1 MQDERICLFISF
13 MRFQIHDICFHVLPM
28 QTRFPFKYGIASMN
42 ALPHLFVTLTLVVDG
57 KEAVGTASEGL
68 PPKWFTKDPDTCF
81 EQDLA
86 EMLAVIQNASRLARL
101 ASANPVNYFQWWR
114 ELYAEQTRWATV
126 KSVPPLLSGLGVS
139 LIERA
144 LLDGL
149 CKAAST
155 PLHRLLGT
163 EALGINLGEIRDE
176 LHGITVTQT
185 LSPTPLPRIAVR
197 HTIGLADPLDLDDVA
212 ESEAVK
218 DGLPHT
224 LKDCIRAYGL
234 RYFKIKVCGQSETDL
249 ARLQKITSILVQEC
263 PSGFQATLDGNE
275 QFNDLSSFRDFYDQL
290 RADEKLTPLFKSLL
304 FIEQPLHRNHAL
316 KEDVAKV
323 LSEWRDGPGII
334 IDEADGSLAD
344 LPRALDLG
352 YSGTSHKNCK
362 GIIKGLANAAL
373 IKVRSQG
380 GQRPLILSGEDLAN
394 VGPVAMLQD
403 LAMMAAL
410 GISHVERN
418 GHHYFRGLSM
428 HHPEVQAAA
437 LRQHPDL
444 YRQHEEGFPTLD
456 IQEGE
461 LRLDSVNAAPFGCA
475 LELNKENYQPL
486 NNWIKGGGMSL
497 L

>member
-1 MQDERICLFISF
+1 
-13 MRFQIHDICFHVLPM
+13 M

-42 ALPHLFVTLTLVVDG
+42 ALPHLLVTISIVVDG

-68 PPKWFTKDPDTCF
+68 PPKWFTKDPDTSF

-86 EMLAVIQNASRLARL
+86 EMLAVIQNASRLAKL
-101 ASANPVNYFQWWR
+101 ASAKPVNYFEWWR
-114 ELYAEQTRWATV
+114 DLYAEQTRWAQV
-126 KSVPPLLSGLGVS
+126 KSVPSLLAGLGVS

-155 PLHRLLGT
+155 SLHRLLASD
-163 EALGINLGEIRDE
+163 ALAITLRDVRDE
-176 LHGITVTQT
+176 LRNITVAQT
-185 LSPTPLPRIAVR
+185 LASAPLPRIAVR
-197 HTIGLADPLDLDDVA
+197 HTVGLADPLDAEDVPEA
-212 ESEAVK
+212 AAVK

-224 LKDCIRAYGL
+224 LQECIRTYSL
-234 RYFKIKVCGQSETDL
+234 RYFKIKVSGQPEVDL
-249 ARLQKITSILVQEC
+249 LRLKKITAILAQEC
-263 PSGFQATLDGNE
+263 QSGFKATLDGNE
-275 QFNDLSSFRDFYDQL
+275 QFYDLTTFREFYDQL
-290 RADEKLTPLFKSLL
+290 QADDKLAPLFKNLL

-323 LSEWRDGPGII
+323 ISEWRDGPGLI

-352 YSGTSHKNCK
+352 SSHKNCK
-362 GIIKGLANAAL
+362 GIMKGLANAAL
-373 IKVRSQG
+373 IKVRSQSDK
-380 GQRPLILSGEDLAN
+380 RPLILSGEDLAN
-394 VGPVAMLQD
+394 VGPIALLQD

-410 GISHVERN
+410 GVSHVERN

-428 HHPEVQAAA
+428 HPAEVQTTV
-437 LRQHPDL
+437 LQQHADL

-456 IQEGE
+456 IKGGE
-461 LRLDSVNAAPFGCA
+461 LKLDSVNAAPFGCA
-475 LELNKENYQPL
+475 VELNKENYLPL
-486 NNWIKGGGMSL
+486 NNWIKEGGMSL